1 VTAPLERLLGLARW
15 ERAGMRLGLERI
27 EALLA
32 ALDRPE
38 ASLRIVHVGGTNGK
52 GSVAALSAAILR
64 AAGLRTGLY
73 TSPHLLDVT
82 ERVRIDGVPVPLDVL
97 ARHAAR
103 IGPALEASAATFF
116 EALTAVALAAFRE
129 AGVDAAVL
137 EVGLGGRWDATNVGR
152 SLVSVV
158 TRIDYDHQEFLGR
171 RLEDIAGEKAGI
183 IRSGPALSAAQA
195 PEAMAVIEAR
205 CRAVGVPLLV
215 EGRELAVET
224 LASDL
229 EGHRLRLRGPG
240 WAYDDVRVAL
250 PGLFQSGN
258 TVLAVG
264 AVRAFAEASGLTVP
278 EAAVRAGCAAVR
290 WPGRFQVIPGAAG
303 RPTLVLDGAHNPA
316 GATALAAS
324 LRHHFSGRRLAL
336 VVGVS
341 ADKDRAGILKALAP
355 LASRIYLAPADHPRA
370 TPPRELLGQLPP
382 VDADVALTASSDEA
396 LERALGEPGTDVV
409 CVAGSL
415 FLVADALRWL
425 GARGLVHTG

>member
-38 ASLRIVHVGGTNGK
+38 AALRIVHVGGTNGK
-52 GSVAALSAAILR
+52 GSVAALSAAILQ

-97 ARHAAR
+97 ARPAAR
-103 IGPALEASAATFF
+103 IGPALEAGVATFF
-116 EALTAVALAAFRE
+116 EAMTVVALAVFRE
-129 AGVDAAVL
+129 ADVDAAVL

-152 SLVSVV
+152 PLVSVV

-183 IRSGPALSAAQA
+183 IRGGTALSAAQA
-195 PEAMAVIEAR
+195 PEAMTVVEAR
-205 CRAVGVPLLV
+205 CRTVSVPLLV
-215 EGRELAVET
+215 EGRELGVEA

-240 WAYDDVRVAL
+240 WAYDDVRLAL
-250 PGLFQSGN
+250 PGLFQRGN
-258 TVLAVG
+258 AVLAVG
-264 AVRAFAEASGLTVP
+264 AVRAFAEASGLPVP

-316 GATALAAS
+316 GAAALAAS
-324 LRHHFSGRRLAL
+324 LRHHFAGRRLAL
-336 VVGVS
+336 VLGVS

-355 LASRIYLAPADHPRA
+355 LAARIYLAPADHPRA

-382 VDADVALTASSDEA
+382 VDADVALTAGSDEA
-396 LERALGEPGTDVV
+396 LERALGEPGADVV

-425 GARGLVHTG
+425 GARGLVDAG

>member
-15 ERAGMRLGLERI
+15 ERAGMRLGLDRI

-38 ASLRIVHVGGTNGK
+38 AGLPIVHVGGTNGK
-52 GSVAALSAAILR
+52 GSVAALSAAVLQ

-73 TSPHLLDVT
+73 TSPHLLEVT
-82 ERVRIDGVPVPLDVL
+82 ERIRVDGAPVPLDAL

-103 IGPALEASAATFF
+103 IEPALAAGAATFF
-116 EALTAVALAAFRE
+116 EAMTAVALATFRE

-137 EVGLGGRWDATNVGR
+137 EVGLGGRWDATNVGAP
-152 SLVSVV
+152 LVSVV

-183 IRSGPALSAAQA
+183 IRGGTALSAAQA
-195 PEAMAVIEAR
+195 PEALAVVEAR

-215 EGRELAVET
+215 EGRELEVEA

-229 EGHRLRLRGPG
+229 AGHWLRLRGPD
-240 WAYDDVRVAL
+240 WAYDDVRLAL
-250 PGLFQSGN
+250 PGLFQPGN
-258 TVLAVG
+258 AVLAVG
-264 AVRAFAEASGLTVP
+264 AVRAFAKASGRAVP
-278 EAAVRAGCAAVR
+278 EAAVRAGCAAVK

-303 RPTLVLDGAHNPA
+303 RPTLVLDGAHNPG
-316 GATALAAS
+316 GAAALAAS
-324 LRHHFSGRRLAL
+324 LRHHFTGRRLGL
-336 VVGVS
+336 LLGVS

-355 LASRIYLAPADHPRA
+355 LATRIYLAPADHPRA

-382 VDADVALTASSDEA
+382 VDAEITLTTGSDEA
-396 LERALGEPGTDVV
+396 LERALGDPGTDVV

-425 GARGLVHTG
+425 RARGLVIAD

>member
-1 VTAPLERLLGLARW
+1 MTAPLERLLGLARW
-15 ERAGMRLGLERI
+15 ERAGMRLGLDRI

-38 ASLRIVHVGGTNGK
+38 AALRIVHVGGTNGK

-73 TSPHLLDVT
+73 TSPHLLEVT
-82 ERVRIDGVPVPLDVL
+82 ERVRIDGTPVPRDVL

-103 IGPALEASAATFF
+103 IGPALEAGAATFF
-116 EALTAVALAAFRE
+116 EAMTAVALAAFRE
-129 AGVDAAVL
+129 ADVEAAVL

-152 SLVSVV
+152 PLVSVV

-183 IRSGPALSAAQA
+183 IRGGTAVSAAQA

-205 CRAVGVPLLV
+205 CRAVGAPLLV
-215 EGRELAVET
+215 EGRELGVEA

-240 WAYDDVRVAL
+240 WVYDDVRLAL
-250 PGLFQSGN
+250 PGLFQPGN
-258 TVLAVG
+258 AVLAVG
-264 AVRAFAEASGLTVP
+264 AARAFAAASGLPVP

-303 RPTLVLDGAHNPA
+303 RPTVVLDGAHNPA
-316 GATALAAS
+316 GATALAVS
-324 LRHHFSGRRLAL
+324 LRHHFAGRRLAL
-336 VVGVS
+336 VLGVS

-355 LASRIYLAPADHPRA
+355 LAARIYLAPADHPRA

-382 VDADVALTASSDEA
+382 VDGDVALAASSDEA
-396 LERALGEPGTDVV
+396 LERALGEPGVDVV

-425 GARGLVHTG
+425 GARGLVDAG

>member
-38 ASLRIVHVGGTNGK
+38 AALRIVHVGGTNGK
-52 GSVAALSAAILR
+52 GSVAALVAAILQ
-64 AAGLRTGLY
+64 AGGLRTGLY

-82 ERVRIDGVPVPLDVL
+82 ERVRIDGLPVPLDVL

-103 IGPALEASAATFF
+103 IGPVLEAGAATFF
-116 EALTAVALAAFRE
+116 EAVTAVALAAFRE
-129 AGVDAAVL
+129 ADVDAAVL
-137 EVGLGGRWDATNVGR
+137 EVGLGGRWDATNVGQA
-152 SLVSVV
+152 LVSVV

-183 IRSGPALSAAQA
+183 IRGGTALSASQA
-195 PEAMAVIEAR
+195 PEAMTVIEAR
-205 CRAVGVPLLV
+205 CRTVGVPLLV
-215 EGRELAVET
+215 EGRELGVEV

-229 EGHRLRLRGPG
+229 EGHHLRLRGPG
-240 WAYDDVRVAL
+240 WAYDDVRLAL
-250 PGLFQSGN
+250 PGLFQPGN
-258 TVLAVG
+258 AVLAVG
-264 AVRAFAEASGLTVP
+264 AVRAFAEASGLPVP

-290 WPGRFQVIPGAAG
+290 WPGRFQVIRGAGA
-303 RPTLVLDGAHNPA
+303 RPTLVLDGAHNPS
-316 GATALAAS
+316 GAAALAAS
-324 LRHHFSGRRLAL
+324 LRHHFAGRRLAL
-336 VVGVS
+336 VLGVS

-355 LASRIYLAPADHPRA
+355 LAVRIYLAPADHPRA

-382 VDADVALTASSDEA
+382 VDADIALTAGSDEA

-425 GARGLVHTG
+425 GARGLVDVG